1 MKVLKEHIRHPDRSF
16 RYLRLELDAFDLA
29 QHRHPHWELTWI
41 ERGQGVR
48 FVGDNASAFG
58 AGDLVLLGSELP
70 HTWKSVV
77 RRDGTSLATVLQ
89 FPAELLDTPVMPE
102 LVALK
107 PMRVLAQ
114 RGICIVG
121 DTHNRVTRCLSRM
134 EELDALGRAL
144 GLLEI
149 LRWISLAPADSRPI
163 ATRPMVPGDCA
174 GRDGRA
180 DRVVQWIH
188 AHSARALALDEAA
201 RVAAISEAAFSR
213 FFRRE
218 MGKTFSDFVNDV
230 RVAQACVRLADST
243 LPIATVAGDCG
254 FPTLSHFN
262 RQFRARLGVTPRQ
275 YRKPGRPP
283 THSSNQQ
290 AG

>member
-48 FVGDNASAFG
+48 FVGDNASAFS

-70 HTWKSVV
+70 HTWKSVG
-77 RRDGTSLATVLQ
+77 RCNGQSLATVLQ
-89 FPAELLDTPVMPE
+89 FPAELLEIPAMPE
-102 LVALK
+102 LVALQ
-107 PMRVLAQ
+107 PMRVVAQ

-121 DTHNRVTRCLSRM
+121 ATHDKVIECLSRL
-134 EELDALGRAL
+134 EGVDALGRAL
-144 GLLEI
+144 GLLDI
-149 LRWISLAPADSRPI
+149 LRLVSLAPADTLPI
-163 ATRPMVPGDCA
+163 ATRPIVPGQSL

-188 AHSARALALDEAA
+188 AHSARALPLDEAA

-243 LPIATVAGDCG
+243 LPIATVAGECG

-275 YRKPGRPP
+275 YRKPIGLPM
-283 THSSNQQ
+283 HLSNHN
-290 AG
+290 AW

>member
-16 RYLRLELDAFDLA
+16 RYLRLELHTFDLA

-48 FVGDNASAFG
+48 FVGDNASAFST
-58 AGDLVLLGSELP
+58 GDLVLLGSELP
-70 HTWKSVV
+70 HTWKSVGQCNG
-77 RRDGTSLATVLQ
+77 RSLATVLQ
-89 FPAELLDTPVMPE
+89 FPAELLDVRAMPE

-114 RGICIVG
+114 RGLCIVG
-121 DTHNRVTRCLSRM
+121 KTHDRVIQCLSQM
-134 EELDALGRAL
+134 EGLDALGRVL

-149 LRWISLAPADSRPI
+149 LRWISLAPEDTCPI
-163 ATRPMVPGDCA
+163 ATLPVVPGESV

-188 AHSARALALDEAA
+188 AHSGRALALDEAA
-201 RVAAISEAAFSR
+201 SVAAISAAAFSR

-243 LPIATVAGDCG
+243 LPIATVAGECG

-262 RQFRARLGVTPRQ
+262 RQFRSRLGVTPRQ
-275 YRKPGRPP
+275 YRQPGRLP
-283 THSSNQQ
+283 TPSSNHQT
-290 AG
+290 G